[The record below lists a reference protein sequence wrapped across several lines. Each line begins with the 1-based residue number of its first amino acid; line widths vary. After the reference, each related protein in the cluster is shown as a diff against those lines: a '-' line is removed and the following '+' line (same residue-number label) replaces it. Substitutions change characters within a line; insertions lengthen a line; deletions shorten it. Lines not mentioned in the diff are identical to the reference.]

1 MVVILLLTF
10 LLLLFVFSRAAPAA
24 HGDSQAEGP
33 IRAVAAGLGQ
43 RYSNVGSEPSL

>member
-10 LLLLFVFSRAAPAA
+10 LLLFVFSRAAPAA

-33 IRAVAAGLGQ
+33 IRAVAAGLCQ